1 MGAIENH
8 TALMYGYRLGGPAD
22 DWVGL
27 ASDLTRYSADGDSWL
42 MPQVS
47 WATDAMR
54 EENHSD
60 HFASAAEE
68 RLVSFGLGELL
79 LRTYSIGPDDEG
91 LILAAVVREPD
102 GKPLA
107 LDPVAMSDA
116 SQYDAPLARALS
128 VLELHAHA
136 AKPEWIWASHYA

>member
-1 MGAIENH
+1 
-8 TALMYGYRLGGPAD
+8 MYGYRLGGPAD
-22 DWVGL
+22 DWAGL
-27 ASDLTRYSADGDSWL
+27 ASDLTRYSAGGESWL

-60 HFASAAEE
+60 HFTGAAKE

-91 LILAAVVREPD
+91 HILAAVVCEPD
-102 GKPLA
+102 EKPLA
-107 LDPVAMSDA
+107 LDAVAMSDA
-116 SQYDAPLARALS
+116 SQYDVPLARALS
-128 VLELHAHA
+128 MLELHAHA
-136 AKPEWIWASHYA
+136 ADPEWIWASYYA

>member
-1 MGAIENH
+1 MGAIENR

-22 DWVGL
+22 GWPGL
-27 ASDLTRYSADGDSWL
+27 ASALTWHSADGASWL

-60 HFASAAEE
+60 HFAAAAEE
-68 RLVSFGLGELL
+68 RLASFGLGELL
-79 LRTYSIGPDDEG
+79 LRTYSIGWDDEG
-91 LILAAVVREPD
+91 HILAAVVREPG

-107 LDPVAMSDA
+107 VDSAAMSAA
-116 SQYDAPLARALS
+116 SQHDAPLARALS
-128 VLELHAHA
+128 VLELHVHA
-136 AKPEWIWASHYA
+136 AKPEWIMASYYA